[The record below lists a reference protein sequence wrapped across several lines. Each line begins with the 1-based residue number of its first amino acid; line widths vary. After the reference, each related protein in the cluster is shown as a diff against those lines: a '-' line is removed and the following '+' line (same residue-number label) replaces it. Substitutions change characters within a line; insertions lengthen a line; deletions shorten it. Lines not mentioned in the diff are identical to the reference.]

1 MSKNTECWAI
11 FTCAGGY
18 DYEQVMAKR
27 NFVIG
32 QKYKILSGKEGRS
45 YTRLTLDGIEGE
57 WNSAL
62 FDFDRD
68 SAPLVQT
75 WKPLVREVVLK
86 NVKSYPAEMDG
97 NSYYAETPIFD
108 SIHLKFVNYANNKGW
123 NTEFNEEESIF
134 LNRGVQESWELW
146 QAARKAF

>member
-57 WNSAL
+57 WNSVL

-97 NSYYAETPIFD
+97 NSYYTETPAFD
-108 SIHLKFVNYANNKGW
+108 SIHSKFVNYANNKGW

-146 QAARKAF
+146 QAARKAY

>member
-1 MSKNTECWAI
+1 MSKNTECWAT

-18 DYEQVMAKR
+18 DYEQVMANR

-32 QKYKILSGKEGRS
+32 QKYKILSGEEGRS
-45 YTRLTLDGIEGE
+45 YTKLALEGVEGE

-62 FDFDRD
+62 FNFDRD

-75 WKPLVREVVLK
+75 WKPLLIDVGLE

-97 NSYYAETPIFD
+97 NSYYTETSVFD
-108 SIHLKFVNYANNKGW
+108 STHSKFINYAKSKGW
-123 NTEFNEEESIF
+123 NTLFDEEGSIF

-146 QAARKAF
+146 QAARKAY